1 MGAKTP
7 RMMYRLGKLLLWL
20 IALWFAVTLSVVFV
34 LRWLDPPTSSFMVRA
49 RLNAWHADD
58 TAFRFQH
65 EWVDENRI
73 SSNLKLAVI
82 ASEDQL
88 FAAHWGFDVK
98 SINQAWEERQRGK
111 RVRGASTLS
120 QQVAKNL
127 FLWPG
132 QSWIRKGIES
142 YFTVLIEAMW
152 PKQRILEVYLNI
164 AEFGKGIYGAEAA
177 AKRFFRTSAARLS
190 APDAAL
196 LAAVL
201 PNPIRLKAA
210 APSRYV
216 RSRQQWILR
225 QMRALG
231 GSGYLKQF
239 EEESR
244 AATS

>member
-1 MGAKTP
+1 MI
-7 RMMYRLGKLLLWL
+7 RRLGTFLLWL
-20 IALWFAVTLSVVFV
+20 TAIWFALTLAIVFL
-34 LRWLDPPTSSFMVRA
+34 LRWLDPPTTSFMVRA
-49 RLNAWHADD
+49 RLSAWHADD

-73 SSNLKLAVI
+73 SPNLKLAVI

-88 FAAHWGFDVK
+88 FAEHWGFDVK
-98 SINQAWEERQRGK
+98 SINKALEERQRGK
-111 RVRGASTLS
+111 RARGASTLS

-142 YFTVLIEAMW
+142 YFTVLIETMW
-152 PKQRILEVYLNI
+152 PKRRILEVYLNI

-177 AKRFFRTSAARLS
+177 ARRFFGKSAARVS

-201 PNPIRLKAA
+201 PNPIRLKVA

-225 QMRALG
+225 QMRSLG
-231 GSGYLKQF
+231 GSSYLKQF
-239 EEESR
+239 EQEPRS
-244 AATS
+244 AQN